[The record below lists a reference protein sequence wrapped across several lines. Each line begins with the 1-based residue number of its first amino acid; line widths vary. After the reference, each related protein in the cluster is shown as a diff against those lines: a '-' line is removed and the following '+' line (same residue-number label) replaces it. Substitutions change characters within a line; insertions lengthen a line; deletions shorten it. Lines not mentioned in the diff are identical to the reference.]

1 MGRPKTLRQSARLM
15 KPRSGLWEGST
26 SSSVASVP
34 VSPIHYICSHD
45 SDGHIAFN
53 EPGSS
58 LSSRTRIKTLAYET
72 ILSNCRFF
80 NDNLALVP
88 RMALTVGVATI
99 MDAKEVV
106 LVVTG
111 TNKAAALS
119 GMLEGG
125 VCHMNSASALQN
137 HPKALVVC
145 E

>member
-1 MGRPKTLRQSARLM
+1 LT
-15 KPRSGLWEGST
+15 
-26 SSSVASVP
+26 
-34 VSPIHYICSHD
+34 

-72 ILSNCRFF
+72 ILANCRFF
-80 NDNLALVP
+80 NGDLALVP
-88 RMALTVGVATI
+88 RMALTVGVQTI
-99 MDAKEVV
+99 MNAKEVV

-111 TNKAAALS
+111 ANKALALS
-119 GMLEGG
+119 WMIEGG
-125 VCHMNSASALQN
+125 VCHMNTASALQN